1 METYSF
7 ALPKS
12 LMLTAALVC
21 AAAVAA
27 GAFGAHGL
35 KARLSPEALEQ
46 WNTAARYF
54 LYSGFGALLASLA
67 TAHLGG
73 RAALAGWVLLAGGT
87 VFAGSVGGLALGSP
101 RWFGAIAPLG
111 GLGLI
116 GGFVLLAW
124 AVLAG

>member
-1 METYSF
+1 METEPQIPRY
-7 ALPKS
+7 

-35 KARLSPEALEQ
+35 KARLSPEALDQ

-54 LYSGFGALLASLA
+54 IYAGLGALFASLA
-67 TAHLGG
+67 SVHLGG
-73 RAALAGWVLLAGGT
+73 RAAVAGWLLLAGGA
-87 VFAGSVGGLALGSP
+87 VFAGAVGGLALGSP

-116 GGFVLLAW
+116 AGFVVLAW